1 MRDYKH
7 LQKSQLRLTRK
18 QPKVRPKFLRRVVL
32 VLLVVCVAYFGVTAG
47 WGALRK
53 LWPETPKPTP
63 EEPVV
68 VVVPPIE
75 TQPEPEAKEDLDK
88 KHLADMIGPRP
99 LQPDELY
106 TFRIRDEN
114 GHYLYVRTTLDPA
127 LQAWAVDLMPKVKAS
142 AAAIV
147 AMDPRTGEVLAMASH
162 RADGKKTNMALA
174 SSFPAASL
182 FKIVT
187 AAAAVEKEKMNS
199 ESTITYD
206 GGKHTLYKKDVEKGV
221 KKGRHK
227 VTLKEGFA
235 DSINT
240 VFGKLGAFTL
250 GPSELK
256 SFAERF
262 RFNLP
267 IEFEMPVQKSRFEAP
282 GKEDIYGLA
291 ELASGFNRTT
301 KVSPLHGA
309 MLASAIVND
318 GKLMEPTVVREVFDL
333 DNRIYYQH
341 EPHSLG
347 RVVSER
353 TVRELRKLM
362 LATISEG
369 TGRRGFSDASKHKV
383 LKRLNI
389 GGKSGTINNDAGNKV
404 DWFVCY
410 GQKKGGGDAI
420 ALAGVVVHGSKLGMR
435 SQKILRE
442 AMIQY
447 FKPRLSNSG
456 N

>member
-1 MRDYKH
+1 M
-7 LQKSQLRLTRK
+7 TRK
-18 QPKVRPKFLRRVVL
+18 KPKVRRKFIRRLLLVVVL
-32 VLLVVCVAYFGVTAG
+32 VCVGYVGITSG
-47 WGALRK
+47 WSALKK
-53 LWPETPKPTP
+53 LWPENPKPATAQP
-63 EEPVV
+63 SV

-75 TQPEPEAKEDLDK
+75 TQAASTPPDDLDK

-99 LQPDELY
+99 LQSDELF
-106 TFRIRDEN
+106 TFRIRDEKGN
-114 GHYLYVRTTLDPA
+114 YLYVRTTLDPA
-127 LQAWAVDLMPKVKAS
+127 LQAWAVDLMPKVNAQ
-142 AAAIV
+142 AV
-147 AMDPRTGEVLAMASH
+147 AMVAIDPKTGEVLAMASH
-162 RADGKKTNMALA
+162 RADGKQTNMALA

-187 AAAAVEKEKMNS
+187 AAAAVEKQQMNS
-199 ESTITYD
+199 DSTITYD
-206 GGKHTLYKKDVEKGV
+206 GGKHTLYKKDVEKDPQ
-221 KKGRHK
+221 KGQHK

-250 GPSELK
+250 GPNELK

-267 IEFEMPVQKSRFEAP
+267 IEFEMPVQKSQFESAD
-282 GKEDIYGLA
+282 KEDVYRVA

-318 GKLMEPTVVREVFDL
+318 GLLMEPTVVREVFDL

-369 TGRRGFSDASKHKV
+369 TGQRGFSDASKQEV

-410 GQKKGGGDAI
+410 GQKKGGGEAI
-420 ALAGVVVHGSKLGMR
+420 AMAAVVVHGAKLGMR

-456 N
+456 G